1 MDLFERVEL
10 CETLPSVVALRHRA
24 RGRLGR
30 ALSGR
35 VIWLLASISV
45 SGAEEMTREELR
57 KPLDIRAPGSDL
69 ANFPNSA
76 FTLPQGGFYLELSP
90 ISYTTRS
97 QTLSAQYNFEYLL
110 RYGLFDWMELRLYS
124 QGLSVQGNPQPAVGF
139 SPLTFDTKIHFWN
152 EFEDY
157 YLPAAGLEIML
168 QTSLLGS
175 PAFDSGTEP
184 SFSLNFDQT
193 LPWGLAFEYNIGAAR
208 FEDPD
213 DISQSVWDVTFAWAI
228 QKDVVEDLA
237 VFLNGYYNAANLPR
251 IGRLSDTS
259 VVVCPRPVPCQVEEL
274 VRRRATAN
282 GNESQHAIG
291 AGGIWTLN
299 DHVALFVNL
308 AAGVTPPTPSFTSF
322 VGLAW
327 TP

>member
-1 MDLFERVEL
+1 METFEFPG
-10 CETLPSVVALRHRA
+10 LPVPAGDRLKGAFGHRREA
-24 RGRLGR
+24 ACGTIL
-30 ALSGR
+30 
-35 VIWLLASISV
+35 WLLGGLAV
-45 SGAEEMTREELR
+45 CGAEEMTREELR

-90 ISYTTRS
+90 FTYATRS
-97 QTLSAQYNFEYLL
+97 QTLAAQYNVEYLL

-124 QGLSVQGNPQPAVGF
+124 QGFSVQGNPQPAVGF

-157 YLPAAGLEIML
+157 YLPAAGLEVML

-193 LPWGLAFEYNIGAAR
+193 LAWGLALEYNIGAAR
-208 FEDPD
+208 FEDPED
-213 DISQSVWDVTFAWAI
+213 VSQSVWDVTFAWAI
-228 QKDVVEDLA
+228 QKEVVEDIA

-251 IGRLSDTS
+251 IGRLSDRS
-259 VVVCPRPVPCQVEEL
+259 VAVCPTRSSCRAEDL
-274 VRRRATAN
+274 VNQTASLGGSQN
-282 GNESQHAIG
+282 QHAIG
-291 AGGIWTLN
+291 AGGLWTLN

-308 AAGVTPPTPSFTSF
+308 AGGLTAPTPSFTSF

>member
-1 MDLFERVEL
+1 M
-10 CETLPSVVALRHRA
+10 
-24 RGRLGR
+24 LGG
-30 ALSGR
+30 LT
-35 VIWLLASISV
+35 VC
-45 SGAEEMTREELR
+45 GAEEMTREELN

-76 FTLPQGGFYLELSP
+76 FTLPQGGFYMELSP
-90 ISYTTRS
+90 FSYTTRS
-97 QTLSAQYNFEYLL
+97 QTLAAQYNFEYLL

-124 QGLSVQGNPQPAVGF
+124 QGFSVQGNPQSAVGF

-157 YLPAAGLEIML
+157 YLPAAGLEVLL

-175 PAFDSGTEP
+175 PAFDNGTEP

-193 LPWGLAFEYNIGAAR
+193 LPWGLAFEYNLGAAR
-208 FEDPD
+208 FEDPE
-213 DISQSVWDVTFAWAI
+213 DISRSVWDVTFAWAI
-228 QKDVVEDLA
+228 QKEVVEDVA

-251 IGRLSDTS
+251 VGRLSDTS
-259 VVVCPRPVPCQVEEL
+259 VIACPSLAPCRAEEL
-274 VRRRATAN
+274 VRRRVMG

-291 AGGIWTLN
+291 AGVLWTLD

-308 AAGVTPPTPSFTSF
+308 AGGVTAPTPSFTSF